1 MKKFVIIAQP
11 RTGTSMLVNTLNTL
25 PNFNVYGELFVR
37 AKNMLMN
44 PVDHPQ
50 EVQREMV
57 LRYIRN
63 SYDLSGKSVRDFL
76 ISIYNQP
83 GYVGFK
89 LLFPH
94 LKRKFGSN
102 IIKYIQDNNI
112 YKILLYRKNKIKQV
126 ISAQTNKKTEK
137 VKVDVRQVV
146 DKIKFLIQE
155 QKQYDAVFANGNFP
169 LLSNIFPFTV
179 ICFPKREED
188 LRSVVSSAYG
198 LYPSKRDSSLV
209 NAWRTEVE
217 DKNAIPV
224 VAIAVFRKNNLLEVL
239 FFIIIWLVFKYTIIN
254 FRTK

>member
-155 QKQYDAVFANGNFP
+155 QKQYDAVFANGNFIKV
-169 LLSNIFPFTV
+169 SY
-179 ICFPKREED
+179 ED
-188 LRSVVSSAYG
+188 LTGNKNIKELDLSLLGFDGIVDVPLRKYRDNKLSRNVLNFDELKKAVS
-198 LYPSKRDSSLV
+198 
-209 NAWRTEVE
+209 E
-217 DKNAIPV
+217 
-224 VAIAVFRKNNLLEVL
+224 
-239 FFIIIWLVFKYTIIN
+239 FKEWID
-254 FRTK
+254 